1 MKYMEIISDK
11 IKIPEKLGI
20 DEDWLLNKVDS
31 VIDKYLSYDD
41 EIAKDRLR
49 FGFQFGYA
57 LAMKKVMNGTM
68 YNFE

>member
-1 MKYMEIISDK
+1 MEMISDRLR
-11 IKIPEKLGI
+11 IPEELGI
-20 DEDWLLNKVDS
+20 DEDYLLNKADS
-31 VIDKYLSYDD
+31 VIDKYLSDDD

-49 FGFQFGYA
+49 FGFQYGYV